1 MTVHNEGF
9 EYNILGCSVRIKPDE
24 TERDNALKAIET
36 VNTEIEKLRRAN
48 SKLSDLDVAV
58 LVSLKLASEKQDVE
72 QEYKENV
79 FSLKSGIN
87 EALNFIEEVS
97 PGSMQPNQSASE

>member
-9 EYNILGCSVRIKPDE
+9 EYNILGCNVRIKKDE
-24 TERDNALKAIET
+24 SERDNALKAIEI
-36 VNTEIEKLRRAN
+36 VNNEIETLKKAN

-72 QEYKENV
+72 KEYKENV
-79 FSLKSGIN
+79 FSLKSGIS

-97 PGSMQPNQSASE
+97 PGSMQSNQTVSE

>member
-9 EYNILGCSVRIKPDE
+9 EYNILGCNVRIKEDE

-36 VNTEIEKLRRAN
+36 VNTEIEKLKRAN
-48 SKLSDLDVAV
+48 SKLSDLDIAV
-58 LVSLKLASEKQDVE
+58 LVSLKLASDKQGVE

-97 PGSMQPNQSASE
+97 PGSMQSNLSAGE